1 MKLKNVQQE
10 VKRFTRIQKILI
22 SLIIV
27 LVLVSVIT
35 LISGANALSKFGY
48 NVFSMIRYSL
58 IDHPVETITNWQHNL
73 DELKTVQ
80 EENDRL
86 NEIIASQKSNKAE
99 LDEKTRMLKEMEDLM
114 NFKVNANYDKINA
127 SVMYRDISTWSN
139 TIVINKG
146 SDDGITTDMAVITSK
161 GLLGKVGEVTSNT
174 AKVKLLSTENGDVN
188 VSVRVELKNGTT
200 DGILEGYDVKKGVY
214 TIQLFEANAKVEK
227 GMKIITS
234 GNGGVFPPGILV
246 GKVKTVEESY
256 NSKGKMIEV
265 TPSVDFNDFSFV
277 SVLKVK

>member
-1 MKLKNVQQE
+1 MKLRNVHKE

-48 NVFSMIRYSL
+48 NVFSLIRYSL
-58 IDHPVETITNWQHNL
+58 IDHPVETISDWQKNL
-73 DELKTVQ
+73 DALKTVQ

-99 LDEKTRMLKEMEDLM
+99 LDEKTRMIQEMEELM
-114 NFKVNANYDKINA
+114 NFKVNANYDKVNA

-146 SDDGITTDMAVITSK
+146 SRDGLAVDMAVITSK
-161 GLLGKVGEVTSNT
+161 GLLGKVSEVSENS

-188 VSVRVELKNGTT
+188 VSVRVELKEGTT
-200 DGILEGYDVKKGVY
+200 DGILENYDMKKGVY
-214 TIQLFEANAKVEK
+214 KIQLFDANAKVEK
-227 GMKIITS
+227 GMKLITS
-234 GNGGVFPPGILV
+234 GNGGVFPPGILI
-246 GKVKTVEESY
+246 GKVADVEESY
-256 NSKGKMIEV
+256 NSKGKTIEV
-265 TPSVDFNDFSFV
+265 KPSVDFNDFSMV